1 MRKWLGRIVCAICT
15 LFLLWGVVSFVE
27 VNCKN
32 LDESPTYWEGNIF
45 VCLMEI
51 WGE

>member
-1 MRKWLGRIVCAICT
+1 MRKWIERAIGIISA
-15 LFLLWGVVSFVE
+15 LFILWGVVSFIE

-32 LDESPTYWEGNIF
+32 LTENPTYWEGNMF
-45 VCLMEI
+45 VVLMEI

>member
-1 MRKWLGRIVCAICT
+1 MRKWIERIIAFISA
-15 LFLLWGVVSFVE
+15 LFILWGVVSFIE

-32 LDESPTYWEGNIF
+32 LTENPTYWEGNMFIY
-45 VCLMEI
+45 LMEI